1 MAPMVSVWSFP
12 FRIGG
17 DGSIATVEEGSD
29 QAIEEAIAVAMLTRP
44 GERFTVPTFGAVD
57 PAFTGVEAGSLQRHL
72 DDFGPNV
79 TVTSVTTRAQ
89 SPHTEAVIVAWE
101 RNEPDGEDP
110 FDEDSL
116 VPDELAGDLADDFA
130 VVGGDL

>member
-1 MAPMVSVWSFP
+1 MLTGMVSVWSIP

-29 QAIEEAIAVAMLTRP
+29 PAIEEAIAVAMLTRP
-44 GERFTVPTFGAVD
+44 GERITVPTFGATD

-79 TVTSVTTRAQ
+79 VITSVTTRQ
-89 SPHTEAVIVAWE
+89 QPPHTEAVTVAWE
-101 RNEPDGEDP
+101 RLEPDGEDP
-110 FDEDSL
+110 FDDAFVPEDF
-116 VPDELAGDLADDFA
+116 PGDDTTAGGVL
-130 VVGGDL
+130 